1 MAVLFYTAGF
11 ALLTYTF
18 GSLWL
23 EERHLTNRDLFKD
36 IGKNGRR

>member
-11 ALLTYTF
+11 TLLTYTF
-18 GSLWL
+18 GSLWW
-23 EERHLTNRDLFKD
+23 EERHLKTTDLFKD